1 MKYSINLETATWEAT
16 QAIYKIDKSFI
27 GTEHYMG
34 VGYFWHSDY
43 KSYLRDASC
52 SKRKRVHQKLLRAG
66 LQVDGRSP
74 AHAKIIADVL
84 KLKVVIWWTKSP

>member
-16 QAIYKIDKSFI
+16 QAIYKLDKSFI

-34 VGYFWHSDY
+34 MGYFWDSAY
-43 KSYLRDASC
+43 KFYLRDASC
-52 SKRKRVHQKLLRAG
+52 AKRKRVHQKLLRAG
-66 LQVDGRSP
+66 LQVDGRSA

-84 KLKVVIWWTKSP
+84 KLKVEE